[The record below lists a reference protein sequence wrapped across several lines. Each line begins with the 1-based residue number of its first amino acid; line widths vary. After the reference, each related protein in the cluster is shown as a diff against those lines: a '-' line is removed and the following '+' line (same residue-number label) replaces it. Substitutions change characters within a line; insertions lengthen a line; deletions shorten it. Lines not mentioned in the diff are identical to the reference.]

1 MAGSVIPMKADRAE
15 GSARPLILASWV
27 LKATASAAPPGDVG
41 GTGNGQPIGHAVLG
55 KLAQVDGGVHLVN
68 TGDDRGGI
76 EQADDKGTDA
86 KGQGEQSLDQTE
98 DGILGPHKDGTDGD
112 KRHEHGHEHGDK
124 RGYKEVEHLGNDLV
138 QTLLE
143 EGKDRAS
150 DDDGG

>member
-1 MAGSVIPMKADRAE
+1 MP
-15 GSARPLILASWV
+15 
-27 LKATASAAPPGDVG
+27 
-41 GTGNGQPIGHAVLG
+41 
-55 KLAQVDGGVHLVN
+55 
-68 TGDDRGGI
+68 
-76 EQADDKGTDA
+76 

-98 DGILGPHKDGTDGD
+98 DGILGPHKDGTDSD